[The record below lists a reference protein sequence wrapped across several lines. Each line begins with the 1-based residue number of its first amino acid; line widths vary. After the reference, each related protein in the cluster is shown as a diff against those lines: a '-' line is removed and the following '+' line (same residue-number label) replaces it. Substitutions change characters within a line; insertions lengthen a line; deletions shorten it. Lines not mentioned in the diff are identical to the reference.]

1 MNREDSIRILFS
13 FSVHPVECLKALLKK
28 TKSNTDFVFMRNKS
42 LKMCQKLANGSIKK
56 LFDLD
61 WGAARG
67 ISYPSFGDN

>member
-42 LKMCQKLANGSIKK
+42 LKMCPKLANVSIKS

-67 ISYPSFGDN
+67 ISYSSFGDN